1 MAAHVQES
9 NKKYNEL
16 LTDKLN
22 SEERLKKEFEEAQT
36 KLVKEWRLKC
46 EETAMHA
53 RKEEQEK
60 AKTQLS
66 KTIADYNCRIDKL
79 D

>member
-1 MAAHVQES
+1 
-9 NKKYNEL
+9 
-16 LTDKLN
+16 
-22 SEERLKKEFEEAQT
+22 
-36 KLVKEWRLKC
+36 VKEWRLKC